1 MSRITEFDDP
11 TLRDP
16 EVPHP
21 EQTIAHTLYPHEI
34 SRLVRPAALDVANAI
49 EGMIPTVQVGSPV
62 TGREK
67 RVHLVEVRMQRLH
80 EIVRAWAISERD
92 TDAREQEEG
101 SRSRVRA

>member
-21 EQTIAHTLYPHEI
+21 EQTIARTLYPHEI
-34 SRLVRPAALDVANAI
+34 SRLIRPAAIDVANAI
-49 EGMIPTVQVGSPV
+49 ESMIPTVVVGDPV

-67 RVHLVEVRMQRLH
+67 RVHTVEVRMQRLH
-80 EIVRAWAISERD
+80 ELIAAWAISERE
-92 TDAREQEEG
+92 TDAREQEAG